1 MNTILITGGTGFLG
15 RHLGRSLL
23 AENRVVLAARN
34 NAQNAVA
41 AQLTGCEVIP
51 LDVTNIESV
60 RDVLNEVVPDIVIHA
75 AATKYVDL
83 SEKYPMECLDV
94 NVVGSQNVVRVCLE
108 KGVTTLIGMST
119 DKSAPPVANTY
130 GLTKALME
138 RVFCAMNGKSSTK
151 IACVRH
157 GNIAWSTG
165 SFLPIWKKMHEESG
179 VIGSTGP
186 DMTRYLSTV
195 DEAVALVATAIENID
210 ELQGSVVSREM
221 KAVKIR
227 NMLETWI
234 KLKGGRWQ
242 QIEGRPGERPDEY
255 LMGQPELVYTRKADF
270 DGALHYVTRFDKPVE
285 EPLMEMRCSADA
297 EHLSEDEMKTII
309 ENPPTEEIL

>member
-1 MNTILITGGTGFLG
+1 MSTILITGGTGFLG
-15 RHLGRSLL
+15 RHLAFFFRNGH
-23 AENRVVLAARN
+23 RVVIAARN
-34 NAQNAVA
+34 NERNALA
-41 AQLTGCEVIP
+41 AKLTGCEAMP
-51 LDVTNIESV
+51 LDVSNLESV
-60 RDVLNEVVPDIVIHA
+60 RDIFAEVRPDVVIHA

-94 NVVGSQNVVRVCLE
+94 NVLGSQNVVRVSLD
-108 KGVTTLIGMST
+108 KGVNTLIGMST
-119 DKSAPPVANTY
+119 DKAAPPVANTY

-138 RVFCAMNGKSSTK
+138 RAFCAMNGKSSTK

-179 VIGSTGP
+179 IIGSTGP
-186 DMTRYLSTV
+186 EMTRYLSTV
-195 DEAVALVATAIENID
+195 DEAVALVATAIENIE

-270 DGALHYVTRFDKPVE
+270 DGALHYVTRFDKTVE

-297 EHLSEDEMKTII
+297 EHLSEDEMKAII

>member
-1 MNTILITGGTGFLG
+1 MGRQLG
-15 RHLGRSLL
+15 RTLR
-23 AENRVVLAARN
+23 ENHNVILTGRN
-34 NAQNAVA
+34 NEQNAFA
-41 AQLTGCEVIP
+41 KQLTGCEVMP
-51 LDVTNIESV
+51 LDVTNIESI
-60 RDVLNEVVPDIVIHA
+60 RDVLAEAKPEVLIHA

-94 NVVGSQNVVRVCLE
+94 NIVGSQNVVRVAVE
-108 KGVTTLIGMST
+108 KGVETVVGMST

-138 RVFCAMNGKSSTK
+138 RLFCGMNGKTNTK
-151 IACVRH
+151 FVCVRH

-165 SFLPIWKKMHEESG
+165 SFLPIWKKMHEKTG

-195 DEAVALVATAIENID
+195 DEAVELVVTAFENA
-210 ELQGSVVSREM
+210 EEVQGAVLSREM

-234 KLKGGRWQ
+234 THKGGRWE
-242 QIEGRPGERPDEY
+242 QIEGRPGERQHEY
-255 LMGQPELVYTRKADF
+255 LMGEPELAYTEKVF
-270 DGALHYVTRFDKPVE
+270 YNNVLHYQTRFNQVVEKPLSDV
-285 EPLMEMRCSADA
+285 RCSVDA
-297 EHLSEDEMKTII
+297 EQLTE
-309 ENPPTEEIL
+309 EEILAIINNPLAGEI